1 MKLNSVSHIILRLFQ
16 TIKQNAEVET
26 EKTVPDL
33 CCHLFYT
40 SSRTCDVKIRWL
52 ISVFDSTVC
61 VPELQPGIKMKNI
74 RSLQILKNIK

>member
-1 MKLNSVSHIILRLFQ
+1 MKLNSVSHRIVRLFQ
-16 TIKQNAEVET
+16 TIKQNAEDET

-33 CCHLFYT
+33 CCHLRYS

-61 VPELQPGIKMKNI
+61 LPELQPGIK
-74 RSLQILKNIK
+74 IKKHNKFTDIK